1 MGEIMQNLIRSVAV
15 AAALSIAVPFAA
27 QAQTPAA
34 APPKSTAKK
43 PVKNVNE
50 TRWASM
56 LASMNTLATEGAEV
70 KRITPAEKKQVDDFI
85 AKTRGQITA
94 AKQGGLSEVE
104 EEQIDGAI
112 ADEMVKIAQFMTD
125 DARKKAAPIAKPA
138 AAPAKK

>member
-1 MGEIMQNLIRSVAV
+1 MQNLIRSVAV
-15 AAALSIAVPFAA
+15 AAALSFAIPFAA
-27 QAQTPAA
+27 QAQAPAA
-34 APPKSTAKK
+34 APPKSTVKK
-43 PVKNVNE
+43 PIPNKNEV
-50 TRWASM
+50 RWNSM
-56 LASMNTLATEGAEV
+56 IASMNTLAQEGAEV
-70 KRITPAEKKQVDDFI
+70 KRILPAEKVQIDAFI
-85 AKTRGQITA
+85 VKLRQQIAA